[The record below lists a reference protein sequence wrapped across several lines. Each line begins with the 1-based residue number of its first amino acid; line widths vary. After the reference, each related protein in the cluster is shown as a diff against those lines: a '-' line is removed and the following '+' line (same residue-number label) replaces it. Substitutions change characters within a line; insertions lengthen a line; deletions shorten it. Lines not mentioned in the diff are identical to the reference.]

1 MREHLLPKQLELY
14 QGIDEILWN
23 DWDPIGINLLPS
35 SRDEY
40 QDYIPVIFNLVMK
53 NVTSLELEQ
62 YLDDVVKNRM
72 GLRSSKK
79 SNKPVAEKIIELKKQ
94 LGL

>member
-1 MREHLLPKQLELY
+1 MKEQLLPKQLELY
-14 QGIDEILWN
+14 EGIDEILWN

-79 SNKPVAEKIIELKKQ
+79 SNKPVAEKIIELKNQ

>member
-1 MREHLLPKQLELY
+1 LLPKQLELY

>member
-1 MREHLLPKQLELY
+1 MKEQLLPKQLELY

-79 SNKPVAEKIIELKKQ
+79 SNKPVAEKIIELKNQ

>member
-1 MREHLLPKQLELY
+1 MKEQLLPKQLELY
-14 QGIDEILWN
+14 RGIDEILWS
-23 DWDPIGINLLPS
+23 DWDPIGINLLS
-35 SRDEY
+35 SNRSEY
-40 QDYIPVIFNLVMK
+40 QSYIPVIFSMVLK
-53 NVTSLELEQ
+53 NASSLELEQ

-79 SNKPVAEKIIELKKQ
+79 SNKPVAEKIVALKNR

>member
-1 MREHLLPKQLELY
+1 
-14 QGIDEILWN
+14 
-23 DWDPIGINLLPS
+23 
-35 SRDEY
+35 
-40 QDYIPVIFNLVMK
+40 MK
-53 NVTSLELEQ
+53 NVTRLELEQ

-79 SNKPVAEKIIELKKQ
+79 SNKPVAEKIIELKNQ

>member
-1 MREHLLPKQLELY
+1 MGEKLLPKQLELY
-14 QGIDEILWN
+14 RGIDEILWN

-40 QDYIPVIFNLVMK
+40 QNYIPVIFRMVMK
-53 NVTSLELEQ
+53 SVSIQELEE
-62 YLDDVVKNRM
+62 YLDDVVRNRM
-72 GLRSSKK
+72 GLRSIKK
-79 SNKPVAEKIIELKKQ
+79 SNQPVAKKIIELKNQ

>member
-1 MREHLLPKQLELY
+1 MREQLLPKQLELY

-23 DWDPIGINLLPS
+23 DWDPIGINLLSS

-40 QDYIPVIFNLVMK
+40 HDYILAIFNLVMK
-53 NVTSLELEQ
+53 NATSLELEQ
-62 YLDDVVKNRM
+62 YLDDIVKNRM
-72 GLRSSKK
+72 GFRSSKK
-79 SNKPVAEKIIELKKQ
+79 SNKPVAEKIIGLKNQ

>member
-1 MREHLLPKQLELY
+1 MKEQWLPKQLELY

-53 NVTSLELEQ
+53 NVTRLELEQ

-79 SNKPVAEKIIELKKQ
+79 SNKPVAEKIIELKNQ

>member
-1 MREHLLPKQLELY
+1 MKEQLLPKQLELY

-40 QDYIPVIFNLVMK
+40 QDYIPVIFKLVMK

-79 SNKPVAEKIIELKKQ
+79 SNKPVAEKIIELKNQ

>member
-1 MREHLLPKQLELY
+1 LKEQLLPKQLELY

-79 SNKPVAEKIIELKKQ
+79 SNKPVAEKIIELKNQ

>member
-1 MREHLLPKQLELY
+1 MKEQLLPKQLELY

-23 DWDPIGINLLPS
+23 DWDPIGINLLLS

-53 NVTSLELEQ
+53 NVTRLELEQ

-79 SNKPVAEKIIELKKQ
+79 SNKPVAEKIIELKNQ

>member
-40 QDYIPVIFNLVMK
+40 QDYISVIFNLVMK

>member
-1 MREHLLPKQLELY
+1 MGEKLLPKQLELY

-35 SRDEY
+35 ARDEY
-40 QDYIPVIFNLVMK
+40 HTYIPVIFNMVMK
-53 NVTSLELEQ
+53 NASSLELEE
-62 YLDDVVKNRM
+62 YLEDVVKNRM
-72 GLRSSKK
+72 GLRSHKQ
-79 SNKPVAEKIIELKKQ
+79 SNKPIAEKIIQLKNQ